1 MNTSKEQPQH
11 PVVSRG
17 ADIVVEC
24 LKRQGVSHIFGIPG
38 AKVDSVFD
46 ALVDQGPSLIVCRHE
61 QNAAFMAAA
70 VGRLTGKPG
79 VCLVTSGP
87 GASNLAT
94 GLVTATAEGDPVVA
108 LSGAVS
114 RADRLKRTHQS
125 MDNAALF
132 QPVTKYS
139 VEVQHPDNLPEVLTN
154 AFRAA
159 TSPRPGAALVSLPQD
174 VITSPVEVSAIGPLP
189 SPKLGAAPSE
199 GIRAAAEALRGASIP
214 VILLGMRAST
224 PEATYA
230 IRELILH
237 TNLPVVETFQAAGAI
252 SRELESHFFGRIGLF
267 RNQPGDDLLAQADVV
282 LTVGYDPVE
291 YDPKFWNSDGLRH
304 IIHLDEVQADIDHD
318 YQPDLELLGSIE
330 RTIQEL
336 TKHLSGLQ
344 RTPEASRLCDS
355 LQAKLLEACEPPE
368 HVQEGLLHPLQI
380 IHGLRRVIDDKVTV
394 TCDVGSHYIWMAR
407 YFRSYEPRRLLF
419 SNGMQTLGVALPWA
433 IAAAL
438 VRPGEKVVSVSGDGG
453 FLFSAME
460 LETAVRLKLPIV
472 HLVWNDGTYDM
483 VAFQQQMKYGRTA
496 GVNFGQPD
504 MVQFAESYWA
514 QGYRVTDPDDLVPT
528 LQRALA
534 AEGPVIIDIP
544 VDYSDNIA
552 LGNMLL
558 PDQFH

>member
-1 MNTSKEQPQH
+1 MNATKEQPQH
-11 PVVSRG
+11 QVVSRG

-24 LKRQGVSHIFGIPG
+24 LMRQGVSHIFGIPG

-139 VEVQHPDNLPEVLTN
+139 AEVQHPDNLPEVLTN

-199 GIRAAAEALRGASIP
+199 EIRAAAEALRGARIP
-214 VILLGMRAST
+214 VILLGMRASA

-230 IRELILH
+230 IRELLSH
-237 TNLPVVETFQAAGAI
+237 TNIPVVETFQAAGAI

-291 YDPKFWNSDGLRH
+291 YDPKFWNGDGLRH
-304 IIHLDEVQADIDHD
+304 IVHVDEVQADIDHD
-318 YQPDLELLGSIE
+318 YQPNLELLGSIE

-344 RTPEASRLCDS
+344 RTPEAAKLCDS

-368 HVQEGLLHPLQI
+368 HVREGLLHPLQI
-380 IHGLRRVIDDKVTV
+380 IHSLRRVIDDKVTV

-460 LETAVRLKLPIV
+460 LETAVRLQLPIV

-496 GVNFGQPD
+496 GVHFGQPD
-504 MVQFAESYWA
+504 MVQFAESYGA

-544 VDYSDNIA
+544 VDYSDNIT

>member
-1 MNTSKEQPQH
+1 MNATKEQPQH
-11 PVVSRG
+11 QVVSRG

-24 LKRQGVSHIFGIPG
+24 LMRQGVSHIFGIPG

-139 VEVQHPDNLPEVLTN
+139 AEVQHPDNLPEVLTN

-199 GIRAAAEALRGASIP
+199 EIRAAAEALRGARIP
-214 VILLGMRAST
+214 VILLGMRASA

-230 IRELILH
+230 IRELISH
-237 TNLPVVETFQAAGAI
+237 TNIPVVETFQAAGAI

-291 YDPKFWNSDGLRH
+291 YDPKFWNGDGLRH
-304 IIHLDEVQADIDHD
+304 IVHVDEVQADIDHD
-318 YQPDLELLGSIE
+318 YQPNLELLGSIE

-344 RTPEASRLCDS
+344 RTPEAAKLCDS

-368 HVQEGLLHPLQI
+368 HVREGLLHPLQI
-380 IHGLRRVIDDKVTV
+380 IHSLRRVIDDKVTV

-460 LETAVRLKLPIV
+460 LETAVRLQLPIV

-496 GVNFGQPD
+496 GVHFGQPD
-504 MVQFAESYWA
+504 MVQFAESYGA

-544 VDYSDNIA
+544 VDYSDNIT